1 MSFELDGRVVV
12 FAGPSLPP
20 TSRPTDSVFA
30 WRPPAR
36 AGDAIALAGSAPRTV
51 VLIDG
56 LFDESPAIRHKELLE
71 LIAAGTPVIGGASM
85 GALRAAELQRHGMI
99 GVGRIF
105 AAYAAGHLTG
115 DDEVAM
121 THGPEEWGWPVLT
134 EALVNVRATL
144 VAARRARVLDG
155 PAARGVLQTAIEV
168 FYKQRTWAAVIERLA
183 QRCLDRSRLAVF
195 EAWLPSGQV
204 NLKQL
209 DALTCLEVALDLNP
223 RQGAASLVA
232 PSTLFTHALRSRVL
246 ASPRPVPGPD
256 ARWSES
262 PPQGRP
268 G

>member
-1 MSFELDGRVVV
+1 M
-12 FAGPSLPP
+12 AG
-20 TSRPTDSVFA
+20 
-30 WRPPAR
+30 
-36 AGDAIALAGSAPRTV
+36 GAPRAV

-56 LFDESPAIRHKELLE
+56 FFDESPAVRHKELLE
-71 LIAAGTPVIGGASM
+71 LIAAGTPVVGGASM
-85 GALRAAELQRHGMI
+85 GALRAAELQPHGMI

-105 AAYAAGHLTG
+105 AAYAAGRLTG

-155 PAARGVLQTAIEV
+155 SAARGVLQTAIEV
-168 FYKQRTWAAVIERLA
+168 FYKRRTWAVVLERLA
-183 QRCLDRSRLAVF
+183 QGPLDHGRLAAL
-195 EAWLPSGQV
+195 EAWLPAGQV

-209 DALTCLEVALDLNP
+209 DALACLEVALDLGP
-223 RQGAASLVA
+223 CHEARLVA
-232 PSTLFTHALRSRVL
+232 PSTVFTQALRSRVL
-246 ASPRPVPGPD
+246 ASPMPVPGPD

-262 PPQGRP
+262 PSQGRR